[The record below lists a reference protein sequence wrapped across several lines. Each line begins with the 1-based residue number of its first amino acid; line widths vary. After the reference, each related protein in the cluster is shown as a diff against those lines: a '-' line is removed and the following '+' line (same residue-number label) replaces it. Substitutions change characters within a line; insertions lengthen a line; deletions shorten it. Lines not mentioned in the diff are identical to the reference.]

1 MSATRNAY
9 GEWLVENGDNKD
21 IVVVDADL
29 SGSTKTNGFAA
40 KYKERFFDVGIAEQN
55 LITFA
60 GGLALGGK
68 HAFAST
74 FAYFATARAWDQ
86 IRNVVAHDKLNVSI
100 VTSHGG
106 LHCAS
111 DGATHQAL
119 EDIAIMRVI
128 PNMRVILPCDA
139 EETKNALD
147 ALMGSPG
154 PSYMRLR
161 REKEAILEKNYKF
174 ELGKAATMREGKD
187 ISIIATGSM
196 VHFSL
201 EAAKLL
207 AEKGIDAEVINIH
220 TIKPLDEETIIKT
233 AKKTEVVLV
242 VEQHQ
247 LAGGLG
253 GAVSEVL
260 SENHPTL
267 VKRMGVKDRFSETA
281 RTYVE
286 LLKHHKLMPEDIAMN
301 AESLVKA
308 KKVKTD

>member
-9 GEWLVENGDNKD
+9 GDWLVENGENKD

-60 GGLALGGK
+60 AGLALGGK
-68 HAFAST
+68 HAFASS
-74 FAYFATARAWDQ
+74 FSYFATARAWDQ
-86 IRNVVAHDKLNVSI
+86 IRNVMAHDKLNVSI

-119 EDIAIMRVI
+119 EELAIMRVI
-128 PNMRVILPCDA
+128 PNMRVIVPCDA
-139 EETKNALD
+139 EETKHALD
-147 ALMGSPG
+147 ALVDAPG

-161 REKEAILEKNYKF
+161 REKEAILEKNYEFK
-174 ELGKAATMREGKD
+174 LGKAATMREGSD
-187 ISIIATGSM
+187 LSIIAIGSM

-207 AEKGIDAEVINIH
+207 AKEGVDAEVINVH
-220 TIKPLDEETIIKT
+220 TIKPLDDDAIIKT
-233 AKKTEVVLV
+233 AKKTGSVLT

-247 LAGGLG
+247 VAGGLG
-253 GAVSEVL
+253 GAVTELL
-260 SENHPTL
+260 SETVPTL
-267 VKRMGVKDRFSETA
+267 TYRMGVQDTFSETA
-281 RTYVE
+281 RTYKE
-286 LLKHHKLMPEDIAMN
+286 LLVHHGLMPEDIAST
-301 AESLVKA
+301 AQALLIA
-308 KKVKTD
+308 QRLA

>member
-9 GEWLVENGDNKD
+9 GEWLVENGDDKN

-29 SGSTKTNGFAA
+29 AGSTKTAMFA
-40 KYKERFFDVGIAEQN
+40 KEYPERFFDVGIAEQN

-111 DGATHQAL
+111 DGATHQSI
-119 EDIAIMRVI
+119 EDLAIMRVI
-128 PNMRVILPCDA
+128 PNMRVIVPCDA
-139 EETKNALD
+139 EETKHALD
-147 ALMGSPG
+147 ALTKSHG
-154 PSYMRLR
+154 PTFMRLR
-161 REKEAILEKNYKF
+161 REKEAILEKNYEFKI
-174 ELGKAATMREGKD
+174 GKAATMREGKD

-207 AEKGIDAEVINIH
+207 AEKGIDAEVINMH
-220 TIKPLDEETIIKT
+220 TIKPLDEDAIIKT
-233 AKKTEVVLV
+233 AKKTGVVLT

-267 VKRMGVKDRFSETA
+267 VKRMGVNDRFSETA

-286 LLKHHKLMPEDIAMN
+286 LLVHHGLMPEDISAT
-301 AESLVKA
+301 AQSLI
-308 KKVKTD
+308 KKVS

>member
-1 MSATRNAY
+1 MIATRNAY
-9 GEWLVENGDNKD
+9 GEWLVENGENTD

-60 GGLALGGK
+60 AGLALGGK
-68 HAFAST
+68 HAFASS
-74 FAYFATARAWDQ
+74 FSYFATSRAWDQ

-119 EDIAIMRVI
+119 EELAIMRVI
-128 PNMRVILPCDA
+128 PIMRVIIPCDA
-139 EETKNALD
+139 EETKHALD
-147 ALMGSPG
+147 ALMKSPG
-154 PSYMRLR
+154 PAYMRLR
-161 REKEAILEKNYKF
+161 REKEAILEKNYEFK
-174 ELGKAATMREGKD
+174 LGEAVTMREGSD

-196 VHFSL
+196 VHYSL

-207 AEKGIDAEVINIH
+207 AEKGLEAEVINIH
-220 TIKPLDEETIIKT
+220 TLKPLDEAAIIKT
-233 AKKTEVVLV
+233 SKKTGAVLT

-267 VKRMGVKDRFSETA
+267 VKRMGVKDTFSETA
-281 RTYVE
+281 RKYEE
-286 LLKHHKLMPEDIAMN
+286 LLAHHGLMPKDIAAAAQKLN
-301 AESLVKA
+301 EKA
-308 KKVKTD
+308 RK